1 MHPPTPSTRHRASSP
16 PPPPHSHHQ
25 RSLIYFLDLFKHNN
39 VFKLANGPRK
49 RRSRNRKQLLTINLA
64 FIFISQILYFAAIT
78 TAVAAVAAEDETTF
92 NHRNYLIERIN
103 FNIKQLAVDHA
114 DDSTQ
119 TTKVELSPI
128 ENINNV
134 VYHKG
139 HVFVGAQNMLLK
151 LNALTLQIEQYVA
164 YGPVF
169 DSSSCRYTPIEE
181 CGGSVERK
189 ALTNNVNKLL
199 LVYEQRAAILSCWTW
214 RQGVCDLRR
223 LDDITRLVQ
232 NASTPVVSSDS
243 FNSTVGFI
251 ASAANSQDLF
261 YVAATNN
268 NFGPY
273 RDEVPAL
280 AGRSLSSTRFM
291 QVLSSNT
298 QGLKAS
304 KASIEFIAR
313 YSKTFIVKYVQAF
326 NVGIYNY
333 FLSVQ
338 HMDADASLPGDRLVT
353 KLARLCL
360 NDLSFTKSYT
370 EMPLKCVSSSRRL
383 GSLSSLKL
391 VHYNELLAAR
401 LVYVRSENLDTSNY
415 YVVGLFQETSR
426 NTFNASLPQDR
437 DAGNDEQG
445 KVFFLRILF
454 SARDLNY

>member
-1 MHPPTPSTRHRASSP
+1 MQHPTPSVRHRVSSSP
-16 PPPPHSHHQ
+16 PPHSQHQ
-25 RSLIYFLDLFKHNN
+25 RSLIYFLDLLFKHNN
-39 VFKLANGPRK
+39 VFKLANRT
-49 RRSRNRKQLLTINLA
+49 RSRKQLFTFNLA
-64 FIFISQILYFAAIT
+64 FIFISQILFFAAIT
-78 TAVAAVAAEDETTF
+78 TAVAVAAEDDDTSF
-92 NHRNYLIERIN
+92 NNHRNYLIERIN
-103 FNIKQLAVDHA
+103 FNIKQLAIDHA

-128 ENINNV
+128 ENINNI

-139 HVFVGAQNMLLK
+139 SVYVGAQNMLLK
-151 LNALTLQIEQYVA
+151 LNALTLQIEQYVT

-169 DSSSCRYTPIEE
+169 DSPACRYTPIEE
-181 CGGSVERK
+181 CGSERK
-189 ALTNNVNKLL
+189 LLTNNVNKLL

-243 FNSTVGFI
+243 FNTTIGFI

-338 HMDADASLPGDRLVT
+338 HMDADASLSDRLVT

-401 LVYVRSENLDTSNY
+401 LVYVKSENLDTSNY

-426 NTFNASLPQDR
+426 NTFNASLPQDK
-437 DAGNDEQG
+437 DEQG
-445 KVFFLRILF
+445 KVFYINFFLK
-454 SARDLNY
+454 RDLHY